1 METERVAG
9 SLGGARYQRQKHEVD
24 WTETEVGSKEQIEAE
39 AEQIVAEMVTGG
51 ADRGH
56 LEQIEQIEAEA
67 GQIEAEAEQIVAEMV
82 TGGADRGSRVTG
94 KAERVTASLGGADR
108 SRDGHRR
115 SPVSRY

>member
-1 METERVAG
+1 MSPA
-9 SLGGARYQRQKHEVD
+9 
-24 WTETEVGSKEQIEAE
+24 EQIEATDLSVTHGLL
-39 AEQIVAEMVTGG
+39 VAEMVTGG

-67 GQIEAEAEQIVAEMV
+67 EQIEAEAEQIKAEAEQIAAEMA
-82 TGGADRGSRVTG
+82 TGGADRGHRKGREDHRKSRWST
-94 KAERVTASLGGADR
+94 R